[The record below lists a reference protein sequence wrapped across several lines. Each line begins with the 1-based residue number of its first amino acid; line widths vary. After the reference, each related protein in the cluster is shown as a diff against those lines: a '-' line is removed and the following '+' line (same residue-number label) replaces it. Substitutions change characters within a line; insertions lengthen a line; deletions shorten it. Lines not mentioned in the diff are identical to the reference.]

1 MLWGILGYTEN
12 CINFVYVKR
21 TTVDTVDK
29 DSEFDYLRP
38 TGKLILNMDSIYN
51 VRKIDIFLTMVRK
64 QC

>member
-1 MLWGILGYTEN
+1 M
-12 CINFVYVKR
+12 KR
-21 TTVDTVDK
+21 TAVDTVDK

-38 TGKLILNMDSIYN
+38 TGKLILKMGSIYN